1 MQTRSRLT
9 QNPRTLYQRL
19 TEDAQRLRKEAMG
32 TQPGVRRD
40 RLVRRARQAETAS
53 RTAEGL
59 SPPGLE
65 TPK

>member
-1 MQTRSRLT
+1 MQTQPRFP

-19 TEDAQRLRKEAMG
+19 NEDAQRLRKEAMG

-40 RLVRRARQAETAS
+40 RLIRRARRAETAS
-53 RTAEGL
+53 RTTEGL
-59 SPPGLE
+59 SSPGLE